1 MKQVSRL
8 RQLSALGLFIL
19 AASFFVKH
27 FMPSLPDFADGLMKG
42 AAIGLI
48 GMSVIKQLQI
58 KRNEG

>member
-27 FMPSLPDFADGLMKG
+27 IAPSLPDFADGLMKG
-42 AAIGLI
+42 AGIGLV
-48 GMSVIKQLQI
+48 GLSVIKQLQL
-58 KRNEG
+58 KRN